1 MYTADWKMLV
11 NRMPGLEKE
20 MREFIVENLTNTE
33 ALSMTVILMNNIVAL
48 IVSFFIMFT
57 YKISYVGSAYSRK
70 FNVSIGT
77 ITIITAMIMSIIS
90 NNVALSLGMVGA
102 LSLIRFRTAVKDV
115 RDATYI
121 FWAIATGIGCG
132 VSQYVLIVIGSAF
145 LLLFLIIT
153 RKGFTSCNKLMVVQG
168 KPDCLHKTEAAVD
181 SFFSGR
187 VHVSMRNVTEN
198 SFELVYSIGEG
209 ILDNAAK
216 QNQMDISEKLITI
229 DGVKRVNVVDQ
240 KDELSQ

>member
-1 MYTADWKMLV
+1 
-11 NRMPGLEKE
+11 

-33 ALSMTVILMNNIVAL
+33 ALSVTVILMNNIIAL
-48 IVSFFIMFT
+48 IVSFFIMFI
-57 YKISYVGSAYSRK
+57 YKISYVGTAYSRK
-70 FNVSIGT
+70 FNISIGT
-77 ITIITAMIMSIIS
+77 ITIITAMIMS
-90 NNVALSLGMVGA
+90 ALSLGMVGA
-102 LSLIRFRTAVKDV
+102 LSIIRFCTAGKDV

-121 FWAIATGIGCG
+121 FWAIAAGIGCG
-132 VSQYVLIVIGSAF
+132 VSQYALIVIGSAF

-168 KPDCLHKTEAAVD
+168 TPDCLHKTEAAVD
-181 SFFSGR
+181 SFFSGK
-187 VHVSMRNVTEN
+187 VHISMRNVTEN

-216 QNQMDISEKLITI
+216 QNQMDISEKLIKI
-229 DGVKRVNVVDQ
+229 DGVKRVNIVDQ